1 MGSFLQTRE
10 EWAEL
15 AVKGI
20 LSGRERRA
28 ARQELLD
35 HIDDHTEA
43 LMAAGRSA
51 DQPSREAVA
60 AMGDPE
66 QTAALLRAAH
76 QPILTW
82 ALRVCRVVALLLAVT
97 LVFWLDSSWW
107 RNISQ
112 RDTIEDLRVDILS
125 DDLELGPGES
135 HRLFLPEDAPTMELR
150 DYRLVLDRAGIHHM
164 MDDGQR
170 RSDLELL
177 FAVEGCDPLKDELQ
191 LPQQVI
197 LRDDM
202 GHSFARYYVEGH
214 DNQLFSHRD
223 YRCWKVSVI
232 YWDSDRREPQWVE
245 LDYTV
250 EGKTFTQRFDL
261 NWEVQP

>member
-51 DQPSREAVA
+51 DQASREAVA

-76 QPILTW
+76 QPVLTW
-82 ALRVCRVVALLLAVT
+82 LLRICRTAAILLLIAVMFNRAIMGLPYVDGWST
-97 LVFWLDSSWW
+97 GVHDAQYLDYFSTPTQSDVDE
-107 RNISQ
+107 Q
-112 RDTIEDLRVDILS
+112 RFQGYRLLDEQTVDKP
-125 DDLELGPGES
+125 LG
-135 HRLFLPEDAPTMELR
+135 
-150 DYRLVLDRAGIHHM
+150 DYRLTGTRVSVNWDADHYATIIL
-164 MDDGQR
+164 
-170 RSDLELL
+170 LEVTSKHP
-177 FAVEGCDPLKDELQ
+177 FRPAPVFSHPLTLT
-191 LPQQVI
+191 
-197 LRDDM
+197 
-202 GHSFARYYVEGH
+202 ARYGQE
-214 DNQLFSHRD
+214 
-223 YRCWKVSVI
+223 
-232 YWDSDRREPQWVE
+232 EEVE
-245 LDYTV
+245 LHRLNPIMRGLNKRYYYTRAEFWQPPKSLTLEYGHP
-250 EGKTFTQRFDL
+250 EGGFTHTIDL
-261 NWEVQP
+261 TGGTVYEKVG